1 VEVNRVLESVLEQPI
16 VYRLWQAWH
25 ADQKFAPVLA
35 YNDLRVRRVLDVGC
49 GPGMN
54 TALFAQTDYLGIDIN
69 PKYIENAR
77 QRFDRKFLVA
87 DATTYTAPPNER
99 FDFILVN
106 SFLHHI
112 DLPETRSVLSNLATL
127 LTEDG
132 HLHSIEVVMPKEPGL
147 ARAFARWDRG
157 RFARPVEEWEQ
168 IFTASLDAV
177 IFMPYSLK
185 VGGIPWIEMVYFKG
199 RTKR

>member
-1 VEVNRVLESVLEQPI
+1 MNRLLEAVLEQPI

-25 ADQKFAPVLA
+25 ASQKFAPVLEH
-35 YNDLRVRRVLDVGC
+35 NDLSRVRRVLDVGC
-49 GPGMN
+49 GPAMN

-69 PKYIENAR
+69 PKYIESAR

-87 DATTYTAPPNER
+87 DATTYSAPEGAR

-112 DLPETRSVLSNLATL
+112 DLPETHRVLSNLATL

-132 HLHSIEVVMPKEPGL
+132 CLHSIEVVMPGKPGL
-147 ARAFARWDRG
+147 PRAFARWDRG
-157 RFARPVEEWEQ
+157 RFARPVEEWKQ
-168 IFTASLDAV
+168 IFTTYLETAV
-177 IFMPYSLK
+177 FLPYTLK

-199 RTKR
+199 RARR